1 MSLLSKLSAYAEQD
15 NTDDISDIIDNLNNI
30 LNSKQGYS
38 YFLQNFGIP
47 DYNHISSREIIV
59 QAVIDNVR
67 ENIESFE
74 PRVKLMDIVELN
86 DDALFH
92 LSFRI
97 DCVVRKNTRSLSMYL
112 DPLQKRYHVSS
123 I

>member
-1 MSLLSKLSAYAEQD
+1 MSLLNILSAYDEKD
-15 NTDDISDIIDNLNNI
+15 DTDDIGDIIDNLNNI

-47 DYNHISSREIIV
+47 DYNHISSREIIA
-59 QAVIDNVR
+59 QAVIHDVR
-67 ENIESFE
+67 ENIENFE
-74 PRVKLMDIVELN
+74 PRVKLLDIVELN
-86 DDALFH
+86 DDALFR

-97 DCVVRKNTRSLSMYL
+97 DCVVRKNARSLSMYL
-112 DPLQKRYHVSS
+112 DPLQERYHVSS